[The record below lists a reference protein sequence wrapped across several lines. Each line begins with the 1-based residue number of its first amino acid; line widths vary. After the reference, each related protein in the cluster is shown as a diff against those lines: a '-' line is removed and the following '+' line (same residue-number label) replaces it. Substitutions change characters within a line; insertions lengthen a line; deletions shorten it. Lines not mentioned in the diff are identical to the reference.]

1 MNRSRKDIAMMAVMG
16 VLLLFAAYNF
26 VFKPQQSTLSGARD
40 HRARAEQSVSDAQL
54 ALLAPIDSSNA
65 VPIADPAA
73 APAAL
78 AIPSDPAITNL
89 LRQLQAMAD
98 SAGVALAS
106 VSPTPLADNPSGPG
120 GSMQISITASGPH
133 ASVQA
138 YLDALRTMPRLL
150 VIEQI
155 GITAA
160 PLGAD
165 GAPQSD
171 QLQVSARVFTL
182 SPPAGTSV
190 VDPAA
195 ATPAP

>member
-1 MNRSRKDIAMMAVMG
+1 MNRSRKDIAMMAFMG

-26 VFKPQQSTLSGARD
+26 VFKPQQSELSGARD
-40 HRARAEQSVSDAQL
+40 DRAQAEQSVSDAQL
-54 ALLAPIDSSNA
+54 SLQAPIDSSNA
-65 VPIADPAA
+65 VPSGDPAV
-73 APAAL
+73 APAPL

-89 LRQLQAMAD
+89 LRQLQAVAD
-98 SAGVALAS
+98 STGVALAS
-106 VSPTPLADNPSGPG
+106 VSPNPLAENPSGPG

-155 GITAA
+155 GIATQPA
-160 PLGAD
+160 GAD
-165 GAPQSD
+165 GTPQSD
-171 QLQVSARVFTL
+171 QLQLSARVFTL
-182 SPPAGTSV
+182 QPPAGAPV
-190 VDPAA
+190 